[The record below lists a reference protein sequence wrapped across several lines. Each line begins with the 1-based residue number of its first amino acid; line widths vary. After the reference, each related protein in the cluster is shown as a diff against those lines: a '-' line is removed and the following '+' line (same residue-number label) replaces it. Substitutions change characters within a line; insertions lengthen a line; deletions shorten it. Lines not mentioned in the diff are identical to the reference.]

1 MIHEFKMSNNI
12 DCRVNAFPSFTDY
25 KGIHRY
31 PPNFIFADL
40 DISTFSDLQS
50 LEGALQTTL
59 KLIRNRINGFPTV
72 LCTGN
77 GYHIYQPLE
86 AVILEEFTQFEEFE
100 KPSLKFLRFAERM
113 LTAGQSDRSHYPSF
127 KSSMIRIPGSY
138 NSKSSK
144 TNSEVKIFQK
154 WDGYRP
160 SINLLL
166 GTFHAFLVD
175 QKIKE
180 MKLKKRIEKRYGKAG
195 YHNNVIPW
203 IESLLEI
210 PIDDYRKNA
219 IGLILAPYLI
229 NIRQISYDEA
239 FLLIS
244 EWLDKCNL
252 VRTLDTDFS
261 FRIKYCLNTAVRKN
275 QLPIRLSTL
284 EKKNKELYNLLA
296 QKKHESKA
304 TGPN

>member
-1 MIHEFKMSNNI
+1 
-12 DCRVNAFPSFTDY
+12 
-25 KGIHRY
+25 
-31 PPNFIFADL
+31 
-40 DISTFSDLQS
+40 
-50 LEGALQTTL
+50 
-59 KLIRNRINGFPTV
+59 
-72 LCTGN
+72 
-77 GYHIYQPLE
+77 
-86 AVILEEFTQFEEFE
+86 
-100 KPSLKFLRFAERM
+100 
-113 LTAGQSDRSHYPSF
+113 
-127 KSSMIRIPGSY
+127 MIRIPGSY
-138 NSKSSK
+138 NSKSSE
-144 TNSEVKIFQK
+144 TNNEVKIFQK

-166 GTFHAFLVD
+166 GTFHAFLVV

-203 IESLLEI
+203 IESLLQI

-229 NIRQISYDEA
+229 NIRKISYDEA

-244 EWLDKCNL
+244 EWLVKCNL

-275 QLPIRLSTL
+275 QLPIKLSTL
-284 EKKNKELYNLLA
+284 EMKNKELHNLLG